1 VSAAVSSAAAAPAV
15 GVVVAAVPDEHD
27 ERFHSELRPRHIG
40 TRRRDVDD
48 DEDVLDASATDG
60 DRAARRRRR
69 AVLVSLMV
77 GEQSL
82 SVISSAATHGILP
95 A

>member
-1 VSAAVSSAAAAPAV
+1 MSAAVSSAAAAPAV
-15 GVVVAAVPDEHD
+15 GVVVAAVPD

-60 DRAARRRRR
+60 DSAARRRRR

-82 SVISSAATHGILP
+82 SVISSAATHGILS